1 MRLILILFALAI
13 LSQAAPGAIS
23 TTPEITTYLCCDSCW
38 APSQSKCATE
48 CASCY
53 SVSNYVCCDSCSASS
68 QSKCI
73 TECLSCYR
81 VDLCSSMKC
90 DLTDGDK
97 EWENMGYGSFSIN
110 YRRKTSCTKK
120 NIDGSCTSVYTY
132 ECGCGR
138 YGTFYYADECD
149 TATGDASCKACPD
162 GGKTDAYGTKIS
174 DCYLPTGTE
183 ISDESGTYE
192 FTSNCHYSSN

>member
-23 TTPEITTYLCCDSCW
+23 MTPEITTYLCCDSCW
-38 APSQSKCATE
+38 APSQSKC
-48 CASCY
+48 
-53 SVSNYVCCDSCSASS
+53 
-68 QSKCI
+68 I
-73 TECLSCYR
+73 TECSSCYT

-120 NIDGSCTSVYTY
+120 KIDGSCTSVYTY

-183 ISDESGTYE
+183 MSDESGTYE